1 MQILLATLSKF
12 VNNAS
17 WQLKKVLAM
26 NDDDEVTGRAKGGK
40 ARAKKLTAEERS
52 EIAKKGAAAR
62 HANRGTEKLP
72 KATHKGVLKVADTEI
87 PCFVLED
94 GRRVISGRGM
104 TSAIGMKGRGQG
116 IARIAELKALKAIQN
131 NVLPMAILNPI
142 QFLGGSPK
150 VGVPSDGFE
159 ATVLQ
164 DLCEA
169 LLQAR
174 DLGALSTEHER
185 RYAQFADMLIRS
197 FARVG
202 IVALVDEATG
212 YQAERPQDALQAYLE
227 KLVSK
232 ELASWVKKFP
242 DEFYEN
248 IYKLKGWPWPGMGK
262 NRYSVVGTYTRDLVF
277 ERIAPGLLPELE
289 RRSPKNEKGQ
299 RANKLHQWLTADIG
313 DPMLSQHMHSLIMF
327 QRLAIAN
334 GYGWNKFIKTVDQVL
349 PRKGQTIEMPL
360 DDPNSPNA
368 SPQPS

>member
-1 MQILLATLSKF
+1 
-12 VNNAS
+12 
-17 WQLKKVLAM
+17 M
-26 NDDDEVTGRAKGGK
+26 NDANEVTGRAKGGK
-40 ARAKKLTAEERS
+40 ARAEKLTPEERS
-52 EIAKKGAAAR
+52 EISRKGGLAR
-62 HANRGTEKLP
+62 HANRDTEKLP
-72 KATHKGVLKVADTEI
+72 KATHKGVLKVADVEI

-116 IARIAELKALKAIQN
+116 IARIAELKALKSVDN

-174 DLGALSTEHER
+174 DAGALSTEHEK

-299 RANKLHQWLTADIG
+299 RANKLHQWLTVDIG

-349 PRKGQTIEMPL
+349 PKKGQTIELPL
-360 DDPNSPNA
+360 DDPNAPNA
-368 SPQPS
+368 SPQLVLQAPSAVQESR